1 MSNIDKKIIAYLGRK
16 PDFET
21 EVKLQDDG
29 SGPYIKEWNISSE
42 KVKPTDDQLNALT
55 SQAQTLENNEV
66 IRNTRRVSYGDIGE
80 QLDLL
85 YKDLVAGKVDATGEW
100 AKKIKAVKDDNA
112 KE

>member
-1 MSNIDKKIIAYLGRK
+1 MINLDKRVILYLGRK
-16 PDFET
+16 PDFLT
-21 EVKLQDDG
+21 EVRLRDDG

-42 KVKPTDDQLNALT
+42 KAKPTDDQLNALA

-66 IRNTRRVSYGDIGE
+66 IRNTRRVSYGNIGE

-100 AKKIKAVKDDNA
+100 AKKIKAVKDANA